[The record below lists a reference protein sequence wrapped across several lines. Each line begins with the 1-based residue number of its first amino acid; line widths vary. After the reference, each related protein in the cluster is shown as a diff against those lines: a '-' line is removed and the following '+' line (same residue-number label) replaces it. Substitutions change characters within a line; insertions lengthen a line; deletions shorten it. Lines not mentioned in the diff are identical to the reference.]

1 MKTWIT
7 VWVLTAALAASG
19 AEKKEQKMEKAVFA
33 AGCFWGVEAIFQQL
47 DGVVD
52 TTVGYTGGR
61 TENPTYKEV
70 CRKNTGHAEAI
81 EIIYDPAKIS
91 YEELLAYF
99 WRLHDPTTL
108 NRQGP
113 DVGTQYRSAVFYSTP
128 EQKAAAEKIKA
139 ESGKKWKKPIVTEI
153 VPAGKFYP
161 AEDYHQD
168 YFKKQGGHH
177 TGCHYLRD

>member
-1 MKTWIT
+1 MKKAI
-7 VWVLTAALAASG
+7 VVALLASISVAWSG
-19 AEKKEQKMEKAVFA
+19 AKEAKMEKAVFA

-52 TTVGYTGGR
+52 TTVGYTGGK
-61 TENPTYKEV
+61 TENPTYKEI
-70 CRKNTGHAEAI
+70 CRKDTGHAEAI
-81 EIIYDPAKIS
+81 EIVYDPAQIS

-113 DVGTQYRSAVFYSTP
+113 DVGPQYRSAVFYYSP
-128 EQKAAAEKIKA
+128 EQKAAAEKMKA
-139 ESGKKWKKPIVTEI
+139 ESQNKWKKPIVTEI
-153 VPAGKFYP
+153 TEGGTFYS

-168 YFKKQGGHH
+168 YFKKRGVHH

>member
-1 MKTWIT
+1 MKRIAI
-7 VWVLTAALAASG
+7 LLMLAATISAG
-19 AEKKEQKMEKAVFA
+19 AKEATMEKAVFA
-33 AGCFWGVEAIFQQL
+33 AGCFWGVEAIFQRL

-52 TTVGYTGGR
+52 TTVGYTGGT

-70 CRKNTGHAEAI
+70 CRKDTGHAEAI
-81 EIIYDPAKIS
+81 EIVYDPARVS

-113 DVGTQYRSAVFYSTP
+113 DIGPQYRSAVFYYTP
-128 EQKAAAEKIKA
+128 VQKAAAEKVKA
-139 ESGKKWKKPIVTEI
+139 EAQKKWKQPIVTEI
-153 VPAGKFYP
+153 VKGGIFYP
-161 AEDYHQD
+161 AEAYHQD
-168 YFKKQGGHH
+168 YLKSRGIHH